1 MTSPKADDTKMQD
14 PECNHFETAKTGTGI
29 ATVGAGTGEDIIN
42 AERQL
47 SVLENAKRH
56 WRALLIA
63 SVAFSAGIVF
73 AYDTVTNG
81 ASISMPSFL
90 LYFGE
95 IGPTG
100 PYLPSIWTSLWTAMS
115 SLTQA
120 LGAILV
126 GFVSDRYGRKW
137 PSCAAAI
144 LTLVGA
150 AVQYIAV
157 PRATLMGGKMISG
170 LGIGAVMATATT
182 YIGEVSPL
190 KLRAPLQTCFVIFV
204 LLTQGLALGVIR
216 IFVPDIREQAFRTVI
231 AIQWAVGGLAVITW
245 AVAPESPIWLIKK
258 GKIEAARKVM
268 HKIYGPNHPDERLEY
283 EIQAIRAEQELE
295 MNNNATYAACLQGH
309 NRKRSLTVAFL
320 YSTANIGGAPFLAQN
335 IYFLI
340 TAGLEAVHS
349 FDIGIGGFAFAV
361 LIIMA
366 SGAYLQRIS
375 RRNVVL
381 LGLVIN
387 LLFMVIIGT
396 LYWATN
402 KGGLWAI
409 AVLMNLLIS
418 LQSAFLQ
425 GAGWPIAAEI
435 PSYALRAKTLSIGI
449 CAQTFTT
456 WLFNFITP
464 YMYNVDSG
472 NLGARTGFIYAGT
485 SVFLLAGAWF
495 LVPDTTGMTTEEI
508 DKAYESEL
516 TPRRFRKHAIPAHM
530 GHDGKSLRD
539 I

>member
-1 MTSPKADDTKMQD
+1 MASLKADDGKMQN
-14 PECNHFETAKTGTGI
+14 PEYNRFETANMGTGV
-29 ATVGAGTGEDIIN
+29 ATARAGSGEDIIN

-47 SVLENAKRH
+47 SVLQNAKRY

-95 IGPTG
+95 IGLTG

-126 GFVSDRYGRKW
+126 RFVSDRYGRKW
-137 PSCAAAI
+137 PSYGAAV

-150 AVQYIAV
+150 AVQYVAV

-190 KLRAPLQTCFVIFV
+190 KLHVPLQTCFVVFV

-231 AIQWAVGGLAVITW
+231 AIQWAVGGLAVVTG
-245 AVAPESPIWLIKK
+245 AVAPESPIYLTKK

-268 HKIYGPNHPDERLEY
+268 HKIYGPNDPDERLEY
-283 EIQAIRAEQELE
+283 EIQAIRAEQELK
-295 MNNNATYAACLQGH
+295 MNNNATYASCLQGR

-320 YSTANIGGAPFLAQN
+320 YSAANIGGAPFS
-335 IYFLI
+335 
-340 TAGLEAVHS
+340 VHS
-349 FDIGIGGFAFAV
+349 FDIGIGGFGFAV
-361 LIIMA
+361 LIILA
-366 SGAYLQRIS
+366 SGAYLQRII

-381 LGLVIN
+381 LGLVVN
-387 LLFMVIIGT
+387 LLFMVIIGA
-396 LYWATN
+396 LYWVSN
-402 KGGLWAI
+402 RGGLWAI

-418 LQSAFLQ
+418 LQAAFLQ

-435 PSYALRAKTLSIGI
+435 P
-449 CAQTFTT
+449 
-456 WLFNFITP
+456 
-464 YMYNVDSG
+464 
-472 NLGARTGFIYAGT
+472 
-485 SVFLLAGAWF
+485 
-495 LVPDTTGMTTEEI
+495 
-508 DKAYESEL
+508 
-516 TPRRFRKHAIPAHM
+516 
-530 GHDGKSLRD
+530 
-539 I
+539 

>member
-1 MTSPKADDTKMQD
+1 MQD
-14 PECNHFETAKTGTGI
+14 PECNHFETSKIGPGI
-29 ATVGAGTGEDIIN
+29 ATAGTRTGEDIVN

-47 SVLENAKRH
+47 SVLHNAKRH

-182 YIGEVSPL
+182 YIGE
-190 KLRAPLQTCFVIFV
+190 
-204 LLTQGLALGVIR
+204 GLALGVIR

-268 HKIYGPNHPDERLEY
+268 HKIYGPNNPDERLEY

-361 LIIMA
+361 LIILA

-381 LGLVIN
+381 LGLAIN
-387 LLFMVIIGT
+387 LLFMVIIGA
-396 LYWATN
+396 LYWVTN

-418 LQSAFLQ
+418 LQAAFLQ

-516 TPRRFRKHAIPAHM
+516 TPRRFQKLALPAHM
-530 GHDGKSLRD
+530 DHDGKAL
-539 I
+539 

>member
-1 MTSPKADDTKMQD
+1 M
-14 PECNHFETAKTGTGI
+14 GTGV
-29 ATVGAGTGEDIIN
+29 ATARAGSGEDIIN

-47 SVLENAKRH
+47 SVLQNAKRH

-137 PSCAAAI
+137 PSCGAAV

-150 AVQYIAV
+150 AMQYVAV

-190 KLRAPLQTCFVIFV
+190 KLRPPLQTCFVVFV

-245 AVAPESPIWLIKK
+245 AVAPESPIYLIKK

-268 HKIYGPNHPDERLEY
+268 HKICGPNNPDERLGY

-295 MNNNATYAACLQGH
+295 MNNNATYASCLQGH
-309 NRKRSLTVAFL
+309 NRKRALTNV
-320 YSTANIGGAPFLAQN
+320 
-335 IYFLI
+335 YFLI
-340 TAGLEAVHS
+340 TAGLEADYS
-349 FDIGIGGFAFAV
+349 FDIGIGGFGLA
-361 LIIMA
+361 
-366 SGAYLQRIS
+366 RIS

-381 LGLVIN
+381 LGLVVN
-387 LLFMVIIGT
+387 LLFMVIIGA
-396 LYWATN
+396 LYWVLN
-402 KGGLWAI
+402 KGALWAI

-418 LQSAFLQ
+418 IQAAFLK
-425 GAGWPIAAEI
+425 GAGGPIAAEI

-456 WLFNFITP
+456 WLFNFITL
-464 YMYNVDSG
+464 YMYNVDSR

-508 DKAYESEL
+508 DRAYELEL
-516 TPRRFRKHAIPAHM
+516 APRRFQKQALPFVDRHVLKI
-530 GHDGKSLRD
+530 SLA
-539 I
+539 